1 MEIIDGR
8 KIADAIL
15 NRIGDVSAYKLKL
28 AIVFIGDDRA
38 TKSFVEQKKKV
49 ANKLGIE
56 IILANI
62 QNDAPT
68 KEVVK
73 VIQELSND
81 SGVTGIVVQL
91 PLPNH
96 IETGE
101 VLSAIVPTK
110 DVDALYGNI
119 FIAPAVLVV
128 LEIINYLNQDIANLN
143 FSVVGQGRL
152 IGRPIFDFFKNKT
165 KSMQVLRRGDDI
177 KNMIFASDVII
188 SGAGDAGIIT
198 PDMIKE
204 NAIVIDF
211 GCGLDKDGKIR
222 GDFNAVDSNKNFFYT
237 PTPYGTGP
245 ILVAKLFENIVSV
258 LNIKK

>member
-28 AIVFIGDDRA
+28 AILFIGDDRA

-49 ANKLGIE
+49 ANRLGIE
-56 IILANI
+56 IMLVNI
-62 QNDAPT
+62 QNDAST

-73 VIQELSND
+73 VIQELSNNP
-81 SGVTGIVVQL
+81 GVTGIVVQL
-91 PLPNH
+91 PLPNL
-96 IETGE
+96 IEEGK
-101 VLSAIVPTK
+101 VLNAIVPTK
-110 DVDALYGNI
+110 DVDALCENI
-119 FIAPAVLVV
+119 FIAPAILVV
-128 LEIINYLNQDIANLN
+128 LEIMNCLHQDIASLN
-143 FSVVGQGRL
+143 VSVIGQGRL

-165 KSMQVLRRGDDI
+165 KSIQVLRRGDDI
-177 KNMIFASDVII
+177 KNMISASDVII
-188 SGAGDAGIIT
+188 SGAGDVGIIT

-204 NAIVIDF
+204 NAIIIDF
-211 GCGLDKDGKIR
+211 GCGLNKDGKIK
-222 GDFNAVDSNKNFFYT
+222 GDFNAVDSNKKIFYT

-245 ILVAKLFENIVSV
+245 ILVAKLFENIVSA